1 MKMLKD
7 VREVIKSLKHGKPAK
22 IYCPRCCSPK
32 INLSSE
38 LDIWL
43 TPKKYVCENCGYKG
57 PIVMEIDIKKEEEA
71 ID

>member
-7 VREVIKSLKHGKPAK
+7 VREVIKSLKHGKPTK

-57 PIVMEIDIKKEEEA
+57 PIVMEIDIEKEEESN
-71 ID
+71 

>member
-1 MKMLKD
+1 MKTLKD
-7 VREVIKSLKHGKPAK
+7 VREVIKSLKHGKPTK

-43 TPKKYVCENCGYKG
+43 TPKKYLCENCGYTG
-57 PIVMEIDIKKEEEA
+57 PIVMEIDIEKEEESS
-71 ID
+71 

>member
-7 VREVIKSLKHGKPAK
+7 VREVIKSLKHGKPTK

-43 TPKKYVCENCGYKG
+43 TPKKYLCENCGYTG
-57 PIVMEIDIKKEEEA
+57 PIVMEIDIEKEEESS
-71 ID
+71 